1 VNGQFEAI
9 SGVYAAGG
17 AASYYD
23 AALGRRRI
31 DRYDHSVNSG
41 LLAGYNMAASL
52 ASARTQF
59 SEQVRTT
66 ILPLLLLLSITTL
79 TAKIVY
85 YCADSAAVDGGSTAM
100 LLLPVYRHVRFMQ
113 QGL

>member
-1 VNGQFEAI
+1 MNGQFEAI

-59 SEQVRTT
+59 SEQVRTETT
-66 ILPLLLLLSITTL
+66 IIYLLLLLLRTSTTAAA
-79 TAKIVY
+79 TT
-85 YCADSAAVDGGSTAM
+85 SAAVVDSTI
-100 LLLPVYRHVRFMQ
+100 YC
-113 QGL
+113 